1 MALIDRVKNILLSPK
16 TEWPQIAGEAATTQS
31 VYIGY
36 VMILAAIGPL
46 ALLIRGSMLGAT
58 AAVLSYAIALG
69 ITFLLAL
76 TVDALAPT
84 FGAEKN
90 FIQSLKLVAYSCTAV
105 WVAGIF
111 HLLPFLGGVIGL
123 LAAIYTFYTFFLG
136 LPVMKKC
143 PADKAVAY
151 TIVIVIC
158 GFVLGTVITGLLMTA
173 VLGGSMMGAMG
184 LGMMR

>member
-1 MALIDRVKNILLSPK
+1 MALVDRVKNILLTPK
-16 TEWPQIAGEAATTQS
+16 TEWPKIAEEAATPQS
-31 VYIGY
+31 IYVGY
-36 VMILAAIGPL
+36 VMILAAIGPI
-46 ALLIRGSMLGAT
+46 AMLIRGSLFG
-58 AAVLSYAIALG
+58 AAVAILSYAIALG

-76 TVDALAPT
+76 IVDALAPT

-90 FIQSLKLVAYSCTAV
+90 FNQSLKLVAYSSTAV

-111 HLLPFLGGVIGL
+111 HLIPFLGGIIGL
-123 LAAIYTFYTFFLG
+123 LAAIYTFYTFYLG

-158 GFVLGTVITGLLMTA
+158 GFVLGAVLSGLLMSL
-173 VLGGSMMGAMG
+173 VVGGGMMGMMD
-184 LGMMR
+184 LGMLR

>member
-1 MALIDRVKNILLSPK
+1 MALLDRVKNILLTPK
-16 TEWPQIAGEAATTQS
+16 TEWPKIAEETATAQS
-31 VYIGY
+31 IYIGY
-36 VMILAAIGPL
+36 VMILAAIGPI
-46 ALLIRGSMLGAT
+46 AMLLRGSIFGAT
-58 AAVLSYAIALG
+58 IAVLSYAIALG

-76 TVDALAPT
+76 IVDALAPT

-90 FIQSLKLVAYSCTAV
+90 FIQSLKVVAYSSTAV

-111 HLLPFLGGVIGL
+111 HLLPFLGGLIGL
-123 LAAIYTFYTFFLG
+123 LAAIYTFYTFYLG

-143 PADKAVAY
+143 PADKVVAY

-158 GFVLGTVITGLLMTA
+158 GFVLGA
-173 VLGGSMMGAMG
+173 VLSGVLMSTLIGGSMMGMTG